1 MILLVY
7 VHVDFMDCVVYDVFM
22 ITSERETMTEGLLDK
37 DGNNMGEQL
46 MSVLPKFVSGL
57 TVSRVRSSG
66 VTGTLEHNGL
76 HFEWLL
82 YLSSERTQQS
92 HGLQIRF
99 CEDTLSFSKINYR
112 TISTVNDII
121 GVFLTCWLMLE
132 DTPGNFRTP
141 SYLQDALIHYEL
153 SWNDSEKYEWRPVTS
168 SRPQNTYNQMSV
180 RSYLPEIHFSELLNW
195 GFLAQDECLYGQ

>member
-1 MILLVY
+1 
-7 VHVDFMDCVVYDVFM
+7 
-22 ITSERETMTEGLLDK
+22 MTESLLDK
-37 DGNNMGEQL
+37 DGNNMGEQP
-46 MSVLPKFVSGL
+46 MSVFPKFVSGL

-82 YLSSERTQQS
+82 FLSSAETRQS

-99 CEDTLSFSKINYR
+99 GEDTLSFSKIDYR
-112 TISTVNDII
+112 TISTANDVI

-141 SYLQDALIHYEL
+141 SYLQDALIHYEMVRN
-153 SWNDSEKYEWRPVTS
+153 SSNEYEWRPVILL
-168 SRPQNTYNQMSV
+168 RNKKAYNQMSV
-180 RSYLPEIHFSELLNW
+180 RSYLPKIHFSELLNW
-195 GFLAQDECLYGQ
+195 GFLAQDECLYG